1 MVIVWR
7 LSKGY
12 SQVVKTNG
20 LNCWGGDSK
29 MELLAVLI
37 LLQYN
42 NEHKSKAKCAIIF
55 LNGYFDVIPYRY
67 NSPNGHLVSTS

>member
-1 MVIVWR
+1 
-7 LSKGY
+7 
-12 SQVVKTNG
+12 
-20 LNCWGGDSK
+20 

-42 NEHKSKAKCAIIF
+42 NEHTSKAKCAIIF

-67 NSPNGHLVSTS
+67 ASPNGHLISTSWL